1 MRDNGDYTDGIIG
14 DHHIINGAMT
24 LANEFNLRPL
34 QPTDGRLIDRLNEE
48 TPDGGA
54 IAFYVRYLRDPYE
67 TLTGLPPGIQGVVAE
82 APGFDGLAGI
92 GFVTVGAGQMRPLAC
107 LSSLKVHPNFRS

>member
-34 QPTDGRLIDRLNEE
+34 QPTDGRLINRLNEE
-48 TPDGGA
+48 TPDG
-54 IAFYVRYLRDPYE
+54 
-67 TLTGLPPGIQGVVAE
+67 
-82 APGFDGLAGI
+82 
-92 GFVTVGAGQMRPLAC
+92 GAGQMRPLAC